1 MPKHVL
7 KLTAAAAAIGI
18 TLAACGSSS
27 KSAGAPSPASTQSSA
42 ANNPHVS
49 IMVGGLAKQIYL
61 PFKLTEQLGYFKQQ
75 GVNVSLL
82 DEPAGVDATT
92 SMLAGKVEGVGGFYD
107 HTIDLQG
114 LGKSA
119 ESVAQLL
126 QTPGEVEL
134 CRNDLKGH
142 VNSPADWKGRKLG
155 VTDLGSS
162 TDFLTQYLAI
172 KNGLKTSDISRVG
185 VQAGPTFIGA
195 MTHSSIDCG
204 MTTEPTVSA
213 LFPAQAYQIVD
224 MRTAAGAQQAL
235 GGVYPATALYMSS
248 SYVQAHPDT
257 VQKLVNALVQTMH
270 WINTHSA
277 TQIADQMPPD
287 YYAGVGKAAYVQALD
302 SEKGIF
308 TPDGIMPANGPQTAL
323 NVLGAFDPNV
333 KGHNIDLTKTFTTQF
348 AAKANQTVGS

>member
-1 MPKHVL
+1 MTKHVL
-7 KLTAAAAAIGI
+7 KLAAAAAAIGV

-27 KSAGAPSPASTQSSA
+27 KSSGSSNQSSGGT
-42 ANNPHVS
+42 NPHVTV
-49 IMVGGLAKQIYL
+49 MVGGLSKQIYL

-75 GVNVSLL
+75 GVDVSLV

-134 CRNDLKGH
+134 CRNDLQGQ
-142 VNSPADWKGRKLG
+142 VNSPGDWKGKKLG

-195 MTHSSIDCG
+195 ITHKSIDCG

-213 LFPAQAYQIVD
+213 LYPAQAYKIID

-235 GGVYPATALYMSS
+235 GGVYPATALYMST
-248 SYVQAHPDT
+248 SYVQAHPAT

-270 WINTHSA
+270 WINSHSA
-277 TQIADQMPPD
+277 AQIADQMPPD

-308 TPDGIMPANGPQTAL
+308 TPDGIMPTNGPQTAL
-323 NVLGAFDPNV
+323 NVLSVFDPNV
-333 KGHNIDLTKTFTTQF
+333 KGHNIDLTKTYTTQF
-348 AAKANQTVGS
+348 AANANQTIGS